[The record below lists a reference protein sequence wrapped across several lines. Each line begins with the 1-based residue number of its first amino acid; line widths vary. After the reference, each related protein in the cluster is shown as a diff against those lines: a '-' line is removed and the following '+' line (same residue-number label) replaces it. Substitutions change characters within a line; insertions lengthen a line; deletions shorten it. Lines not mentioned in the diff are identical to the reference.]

1 MTGILPEGD
10 DSGVIA
16 VDVGNVVPVG
26 HTLPQP
32 EDMQVEEP
40 PQPEEPTQQASGV
53 KNGNYIFNFFRGF
66 LFIRTP
72 VDKHK

>member
-1 MTGILPEGD
+1 MIPFTGILPEGD
-10 DSGVIA
+10 DGGVIA

-32 EDMQVEEP
+32 EEMQVEEP

-53 KNGNYIFNFFRGF
+53 KMAIIDLIFFFLRNFIF
-66 LFIRTP
+66 P
-72 VDKHK
+72 NSC